1 MIIVTIT
8 TRWAERHIDKE
19 RHFDKNNKLVR
30 FIRVWKIQSLH
41 GKQLKTMA
49 MRKKWDI

>member
-1 MIIVTIT
+1 MRKREVLIKMIMIIVTIT

-30 FIRVWKIQSLH
+30 FIRV
-41 GKQLKTMA
+41 
-49 MRKKWDI
+49 

>member
-1 MIIVTIT
+1 MTDRSIMRKREVLIKMIMIIVTIT

-30 FIRVWKIQSLH
+30 FIRV
-41 GKQLKTMA
+41 
-49 MRKKWDI
+49 